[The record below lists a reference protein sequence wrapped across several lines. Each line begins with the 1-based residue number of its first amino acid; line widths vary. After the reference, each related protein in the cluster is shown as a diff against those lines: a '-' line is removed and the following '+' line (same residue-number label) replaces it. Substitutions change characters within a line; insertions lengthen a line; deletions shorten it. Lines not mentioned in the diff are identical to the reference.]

1 MDRTGYQEVP
11 VFSHLPAWI
20 ELIVVVFGV
29 AWFLFSSAISA
40 TVYYYETSKAN
51 D

>member
-1 MDRTGYQEVP
+1 MAKTGYREVP
-11 VFSHLPAWI
+11 VLSHLPVWL

-40 TVYYYETSKAN
+40 TVYYYETESAN